1 MGMVTSFELLLGI
14 VLLAASFGGLW
25 VSRPVDGQ
33 LKSFARNGRDVYIAI
48 AITVGIG
55 LGISAFVAG
64 VAALMN

>member
-1 MGMVTSFELLLGI
+1 MVTSFELILGI

-33 LKSFARNGRDVYIAI
+33 VKSFVQGGRDVYIAI

>member
-1 MGMVTSFELLLGI
+1 MATSFELLLGI

-25 VSRPVDGQ
+25 ASRAVDGHV
-33 LKSFARNGRDVYIAI
+33 KSFAQNGRDTYIAI

-55 LGISAFVAG
+55 LGISAFIAG